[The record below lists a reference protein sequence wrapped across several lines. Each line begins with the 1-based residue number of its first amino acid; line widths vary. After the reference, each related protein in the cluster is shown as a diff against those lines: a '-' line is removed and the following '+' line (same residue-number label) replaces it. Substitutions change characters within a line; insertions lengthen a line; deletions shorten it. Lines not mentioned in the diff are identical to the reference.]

1 MSKRLIV
8 NATLAVGVAS
18 AGSPA
23 LAQVADDSATLEQ
36 RFRIEQEFG
45 VGDNLG
51 LQTPSEGTT
60 SLATTRLSYGLESK
74 TRAQEL
80 SLAVGAALRF
90 GSIAEGNTTST
101 GLVDPF
107 VGLRYR
113 RDAANASF
121 SVNGDYRQSDISLA
135 APLWAFLDQDG
146 IVRPPRDFSNIRGSG
161 EREAYNF
168 DVELETGTQAPF
180 GLRLFAGTAGTN
192 YIDQT
197 DPSLTNYAASDFG
210 LAALFRFDAL
220 TTASVD
226 LFYSTYSNENA
237 VDTERETQT
246 LQLGFDREISP
257 ISGVS
262 LRFGYTDV
270 DTVETNLLSGLR
282 ESVRRSGP
290 SGNVGYYREMPNGMA
305 NVDFDL
311 IQNQDGERGTL
322 RFSRSITLPN
332 GGLSANIGL
341 TSFDSTDPRAIGGIE
356 WFREYATSNFN
367 FRLTRDVFVDSNDE
381 DRFTNIL
388 IAGYEYD
395 INEQSSLSA
404 DLSLSYSE
412 AAPSSEASKRGT
424 LLVVYNRELTQDWS
438 MNTGIEYSVLDEEFS
453 GKADSSAIF
462 FGIGRNFDFRN

>member
-146 IVRPPRDFSNIRGSG
+146 IVRGIFPTSAARVNVRHTISMSNSRPEHRLPSACGSSP
-161 EREAYNF
+161 ER
-168 DVELETGTQAPF
+168 QAP
-180 GLRLFAGTAGTN
+180 
-192 YIDQT
+192 
-197 DPSLTNYAASDFG
+197 
-210 LAALFRFDAL
+210 
-220 TTASVD
+220 TT
-226 LFYSTYSNENA
+226 STK
-237 VDTERETQT
+237 R
-246 LQLGFDREISP
+246 
-257 ISGVS
+257 
-262 LRFGYTDV
+262 
-270 DTVETNLLSGLR
+270 
-282 ESVRRSGP
+282 
-290 SGNVGYYREMPNGMA
+290 
-305 NVDFDL
+305 
-311 IQNQDGERGTL
+311 IQ
-322 RFSRSITLPN
+322 
-332 GGLSANIGL
+332 A
-341 TSFDSTDPRAIGGIE
+341 
-356 WFREYATSNFN
+356 
-367 FRLTRDVFVDSNDE
+367 
-381 DRFTNIL
+381 
-388 IAGYEYD
+388 
-395 INEQSSLSA
+395 
-404 DLSLSYSE
+404 
-412 AAPSSEASKRGT
+412 
-424 LLVVYNRELTQDWS
+424 
-438 MNTGIEYSVLDEEFS
+438 
-453 GKADSSAIF
+453 
-462 FGIGRNFDFRN
+462 